1 MWGLNKVIFSGDRSN
16 VGFGIIQ
23 RQPAY
28 YRLPKKIKT
37 AITPSLYIAP

>member
-23 RQPAY
+23 
-28 YRLPKKIKT
+28 KCN
-37 AITPSLYIAP
+37 YIVFE